1 MSHILRQVEKML
13 NIPSFICTT
22 AQSRWTCALFFNAIF
37 MDSYK
42 VNFSVVKQWYN
53 PLFVPEISDN
63 FKALEIKVFDRNKL
77 YSLTIR
83 HLN

>member
-1 MSHILRQVEKML
+1 
-13 NIPSFICTT
+13 
-22 AQSRWTCALFFNAIF
+22 